1 VTRPIAEAFWR
12 RFNPPPPERGD
23 TLVTAATDVVVVGAG
38 LAGLAAARRLADAG
52 AEVMVLEA
60 RDRVGGRTLTLP
72 AADGTPIDHGGQ
84 WIGPTQDRIAALAER
99 VGVTT
104 YPSYQR
110 GLNTEFRDGRAHR
123 YNGQLPDGGDPVT
136 AVAIGQA
143 IRELDAMAAEVPL
156 EAPWTAPNALS
167 WDSQTGE
174 TWLQARVTAERART
188 WLRAAIRGT
197 LAAEPRDL
205 SLLHIL
211 FFIGSGGGIA
221 PLIATGGGAQER
233 RFHQGAQSISTR
245 LAETLGERVV
255 LGAPAEL
262 VRHGQGGVVVEAGG
276 RAVAAGRAILAV
288 PPAVAGRISYRP
300 ALPGWRNQLTQ
311 RVPMGSVIKVHAIY
325 EEPFWRQ
332 EGLSG
337 LAVSDS
343 GPVRIVYDNS
353 PEAGSPGVLVGFIEG
368 EQARTWA
375 RRNRADRRAGIL
387 ACLADYFGDRAG
399 RPRELL
405 ERSWADEEYSGGC
418 YAGYFPPGVWT
429 SFGQALREPI
439 GRLHWA
445 GTETATVWTSYMEGA
460 VHSGERAADEILAGP

>member
-1 VTRPIAEAFWR
+1 M
-12 RFNPPPPERGD
+12 
-23 TLVTAATDVVVVGAG
+23 TAATDVVVVGAG

-52 AEVMVLEA
+52 AEVTVLEA

-211 FFIGSGGGIA
+211 FFIGSAGGIA

-255 LGAPAEL
+255 LGAP
-262 VRHGQGGVVVEAGG
+262 
-276 RAVAAGRAILAV
+276 
-288 PPAVAGRISYRP
+288 
-300 ALPGWRNQLTQ
+300 
-311 RVPMGSVIKVHAIY
+311 
-325 EEPFWRQ
+325 
-332 EGLSG
+332 
-337 LAVSDS
+337 
-343 GPVRIVYDNS
+343 
-353 PEAGSPGVLVGFIEG
+353 
-368 EQARTWA
+368 
-375 RRNRADRRAGIL
+375 
-387 ACLADYFGDRAG
+387 
-399 RPRELL
+399 
-405 ERSWADEEYSGGC
+405 
-418 YAGYFPPGVWT
+418 
-429 SFGQALREPI
+429 
-439 GRLHWA
+439 
-445 GTETATVWTSYMEGA
+445 
-460 VHSGERAADEILAGP
+460 

>member
-1 VTRPIAEAFWR
+1 VA
-12 RFNPPPPERGD
+12 
-23 TLVTAATDVVVVGAG
+23 AATDVVVVGAG
-38 LAGLAAARRLADAG
+38 LAGLTAATRLVDAG
-52 AEVMVLEA
+52 AEVVVLEA

-104 YPSYQR
+104 YPSWER
-110 GLNTEFRDGRAHR
+110 GLHTEFRDGRAHR
-123 YNGQLPDGGDPVT
+123 YDGALPDGGDPVT

-143 IRELDAMAAEVPL
+143 IRELDAMAAKVPL
-156 EAPWTAPNALS
+156 EAPWTATDALA
-167 WDSQTGE
+167 WDSQTAE
-174 TWLQARVTAERART
+174 TWLQARVAPERART
-188 WLRAAIRGT
+188 WLRVAIRGT

-205 SLLHIL
+205 SLLHTL
-211 FFIGSGGGIA
+211 FFIRSAGGLA
-221 PLIATGGGAQER
+221 LLIATAGGAQER
-233 RFHQGAQSISTR
+233 RFHQGAQTISIR
-245 LAETLGERVV
+245 LAEALGERVV
-255 LGAPAEL
+255 LGAPAEV
-262 VRHGQGGVVVEAGG
+262 VRHGEGGVVVEAGG
-276 RAVAAGRAILAV
+276 RAVGAGRAILAV
-288 PPAVAGRISYRP
+288 PPAIAGRIGYRP
-300 ALPGWRNQLTQ
+300 AMPGWRNQLTQ
-311 RVPMGSVIKVHAIY
+311 RVPMGSVIKVHALY
-325 EEPFWRQ
+325 DEPFWRQ

-337 LAVSDS
+337 LAVSDN

-353 PEAGSPGVLVGFIEG
+353 PEEGSPGVLVGFIEG

-375 RRNRADRRAGIL
+375 RRDRADRRAGIL
-387 ACLADYFGDRAG
+387 ACLTDYFGERAG

-439 GRLHWA
+439 GRIHWA

-460 VHSGERAADEILAGP
+460 VQSGERAADEVLAAS

>member
-1 VTRPIAEAFWR
+1 M
-12 RFNPPPPERGD
+12 
-23 TLVTAATDVVVVGAG
+23 TAATDVVVVGAG
-38 LAGLAAARRLADAG
+38 LAGLAAARRLVDAG

-60 RDRVGGRTLTLP
+60 RARVGGRTLTLP

-104 YPSYQR
+104 YPTYER

-123 YNGQLPDGGDPVT
+123 YGGQLPDGGDPVT
-136 AVAIGQA
+136 AVAIGQS
-143 IRELDAMAAEVPL
+143 IRELDAMASQVPL
-156 EAPWTAPNALS
+156 EAPWTADQALA
-167 WDSQTGE
+167 WDSQTVE

-205 SLLHIL
+205 SLLHTL
-211 FFIGSGGGIA
+211 FVIRSAGGIA
-221 PLIATGGGAQER
+221 HLIATGGGAQER
-233 RFHQGAQSISTR
+233 RFHQGAQSISIR
-245 LAETLGERVV
+245 LAETLGGRVV
-255 LGAPAEL
+255 LGAPAEV
-262 VRHGQGGVVVEAGG
+262 VRHGEGGVVVEANG

-288 PPAVAGRISYRP
+288 PPAIAGRISYRP

-311 RVPMGSVIKVHAIY
+311 RVPMGSVIKVHAVY

-353 PEAGSPGVLVGFIEG
+353 PEDGSPGVLVGFIEG
-368 EQARTWA
+368 EQARVWA
-375 RRNRADRRAGIL
+375 RRNPADRRAGVL
-387 ACLADYFGDRAG
+387 ACLADYFGERAG

-460 VHSGERAADEILAGP
+460 VQSGQRAADEVLTAP

>member
-1 VTRPIAEAFWR
+1 
-12 RFNPPPPERGD
+12 
-23 TLVTAATDVVVVGAG
+23 VTAATDVVVVGAG
-38 LAGLAAARRLADAG
+38 LAGLAAARRLVDAG

-60 RDRVGGRTLTLP
+60 RARVGGRTLTLP

-104 YPSYQR
+104 YPTYER

-123 YNGQLPDGGDPVT
+123 YGGQLPDGGDPVT
-136 AVAIGQA
+136 AVAIGQS
-143 IRELDAMAAEVPL
+143 IRELDAMASQVPL
-156 EAPWTAPNALS
+156 EAPWTADQALA
-167 WDSQTGE
+167 WDSQTVE

-205 SLLHIL
+205 SLLHTL
-211 FFIGSGGGIA
+211 FVIRSAGGIA
-221 PLIATGGGAQER
+221 HLIATGGGAQER
-233 RFHQGAQSISTR
+233 RFHQGAQSISIR
-245 LAETLGERVV
+245 LAETLGGRVV
-255 LGAPAEL
+255 LGAPAEV
-262 VRHGQGGVVVEAGG
+262 VRHGEGGVVVEANG

-288 PPAVAGRISYRP
+288 PPAIAGRISYRP

-311 RVPMGSVIKVHAIY
+311 RVPMGSVIKVHAVY

-353 PEAGSPGVLVGFIEG
+353 PEDGSPGVLVGFIEG
-368 EQARTWA
+368 EQARVWA
-375 RRNRADRRAGIL
+375 RRNPADRRAGVL
-387 ACLADYFGDRAG
+387 ACLADYFGERAG

-460 VHSGERAADEILAGP
+460 VQSGQRAADEVLTAP

>member
-1 VTRPIAEAFWR
+1 VI
-12 RFNPPPPERGD
+12 
-23 TLVTAATDVVVVGAG
+23 AATDVIVVGAG
-38 LAGLAAARRLADAG
+38 LAGLSAARRLVDAG

-84 WIGPTQDRIAALAER
+84 WIGPTQHRMAALAER
-99 VGVTT
+99 MGVTT
-104 YPSYQR
+104 YPTWEQ
-110 GLNTEFRDGRAHR
+110 GLNTEFRDGRAIR
-123 YNGQLPDGGDPVT
+123 FDGQLPDGNDPVS
-136 AVAIGQA
+136 AVAMGQA
-143 IRELDAMAAEVPL
+143 IRELDAMATLVPL
-156 EAPWTAPNALS
+156 EAPWTAGDALA
-167 WDSQTGE
+167 WDSQTVE
-174 TWLQARVTAERART
+174 TWLQARVSSERART

-197 LAAEPRDL
+197 LAAEARDL
-205 SLLHIL
+205 SLLHTL
-211 FFIGSGGGIA
+211 FVIRSAGGLA
-221 PLIATGGGAQER
+221 ALLATAGGAQER
-233 RFHQGAQSISTR
+233 RFHQGAQTVSIR
-245 LAETLGERVV
+245 LAESLGGRVV
-255 LGAPAEL
+255 LGAPAQV
-262 VRHGQGGVVVEAGG
+262 VRHGEAGVVVEADG
-276 RAVAAGRAILAV
+276 RAVAAGRAIVAV

-300 ALPGWRNQLTQ
+300 AMPGWRNQLTQ

-325 EEPFWRQ
+325 EEPFWRA

-337 LAVSDS
+337 FVVSDS
-343 GPVRIVYDNS
+343 GPVRVVYDNS
-353 PEAGSPGVLVGFIEG
+353 PEDGSPGVLVGFIEG
-368 EQARTWA
+368 EQARTWS

-387 ACLADYFGDRAG
+387 ACLADYFGERAG

-460 VHSGERAADEILAGP
+460 VQSGERAADEVLAAR